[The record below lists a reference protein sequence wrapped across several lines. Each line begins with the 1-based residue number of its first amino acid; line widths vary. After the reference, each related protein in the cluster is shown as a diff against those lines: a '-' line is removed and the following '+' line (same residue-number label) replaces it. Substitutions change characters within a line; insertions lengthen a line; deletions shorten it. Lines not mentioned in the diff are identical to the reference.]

1 MRKQKIL
8 IVDDIDANLI
18 ALEKVL
24 RDLQVTVIR
33 ASSGNEALIAILNHD
48 FAMAIVDVQMP
59 EMDGYELVE
68 LIRSE
73 GRTKDL
79 PVIFLSAVYS
89 DEYHVFKGYES
100 GAVDFVTKP
109 YNPYYLL
116 SKVKVF
122 LDIDQQKFTL
132 LETIE
137 LEKSKNYL
145 ESIFRSINDSL
156 IVLDLDGIITK
167 VNQMACRVLGFSENE
182 LIGMSSID
190 LFEEDFLSVWTENL
204 SGPGHSTLPKTETRI
219 KKKSGVRFPV
229 LVSGSLFRNIDGEIV
244 GSVMVLIDISD
255 RIAHEEAVLA
265 AKVKAEESSRL
276 KSNFLANMSHELRT
290 PLMGIVGYADLL
302 RDEKLTDEQ
311 IELVESIYTSSK
323 RLSHTLNSI
332 LDFSKID
339 GNASLVELKP
349 ANLEKI
355 LHKTIEFYKELA
367 EEKSLE
373 FTFTSNCSNP
383 FALINEKLFEEILNH
398 LLDNAIKFTV
408 SGTISLEILNLKTEN
423 GDIVS
428 VSISDTGIGI
438 LEKDLDIIW
447 EEFRQASEGM
457 NRKYQGSGLGLTLA
471 KKFTTLMN
479 GKIFARS
486 IFGKG
491 SVFTVQFPVS
501 NSVPSFES
509 KQDSASPLS
518 APPSQKE
525 LPHILYVEDEVMNQ
539 QLISMFL
546 RNVCKTDVASTG
558 EEAIKMSQ
566 STRYDGFLMDIN
578 LGPGINGIEV
588 TQRLRNMHEY
598 SNTPVIAVTALA
610 LDGDKESLLQQG
622 CSHYL
627 AKPFKKSDLVGMMK
641 SIFFTAI

>member
-18 ALEKVL
+18 SLEKVL
-24 RDLQVTVIR
+24 LDLQATIIR
-33 ASSGNEALIAILNHD
+33 ARSGNEALIAILNHD

-122 LDIDQQKFTL
+122 LDIDKQKFTL

-137 LEKSKNYL
+137 LEKSRNYL

-156 IVLDLDGIITK
+156 IVLDLDGNITK
-167 VNQMACRVLGFSENE
+167 VNETACRVLEFSENE
-182 LIGMSSID
+182 LKGMSISNFFD
-190 LFEEDFLSVWTENL
+190 QDFLSAWMENFGV
-204 SGPGHSTLPKTETRI
+204 SGNHTLPKTEARM
-219 KKKSGVRFPV
+219 KKKSGKSFPV
-229 LVSGSLFRNIDGEIV
+229 LASGSLFRNIEGELM

-265 AKVKAEESSRL
+265 AKERAEESSRL
-276 KSNFLANMSHELRT
+276 KSNFLSNMSHELRT

-302 RDEKLTDEQ
+302 RDEKLTDAQ
-311 IELVESIYTSSK
+311 TELVESIYTSSK

-339 GNASLVELKP
+339 GNTSLVELKP
-349 ANLEKI
+349 ANIEKI
-355 LHKTIEFYKELA
+355 LQKIIEFYKELA
-367 EEKSLE
+367 DEKKLE
-373 FTFTSNCSNP
+373 FNFITNCQNP
-383 FALINEKLFEEILNH
+383 YALINEKLFEEIINH
-398 LLDNAIKFTV
+398 LLDNAIKFTLR
-408 SGTISLEILNLKTEN
+408 GTIKIELLNLKTES
-423 GDIVS
+423 GDFVTVS
-428 VSISDTGIGI
+428 LSDTGIGI
-438 LEKDLDIIW
+438 MEKDLDIIW
-447 EEFRQASEGM
+447 DEFRQASEGM
-457 NRKYQGSGLGLTLA
+457 NRKFQGSGLGLTLA
-471 KKFTTLMN
+471 KKFTILMN
-479 GKIFARS
+479 GKIFAQS
-486 IFGKG
+486 NFGRG

-501 NSVPSFES
+501 NHTPSLENKTESVAPV
-509 KQDSASPLS
+509 SPP
-518 APPSQKE
+518 AAQNE

-558 EEAIKMSQ
+558 EEALQMAQ
-566 STRYDGFLMDIN
+566 SAKYEGFLMDIN
-578 LGPGINGIEV
+578 LGPGINGIQV
-588 TQRLRNMHEY
+588 TQRLRNMTEY
-598 SNTPVIAVTALA
+598 ANTPIIAVTALA

-627 AKPFKKSDLVGMMK
+627 AKPFKKSDLVGMIK
-641 SIFFTAI
+641 SIFAL

>member
-18 ALEKVL
+18 SLEKVL
-24 RDLQVTVIR
+24 LDLEATIIR
-33 ASSGNEALIAILNHD
+33 ARSGNEALIAILNHD

-137 LEKSKNYL
+137 LEKSRNYL

-156 IVLDLDGIITK
+156 IVLDLDGNITK
-167 VNQMACRVLGFSENE
+167 VNETACNVLQFTEKE
-182 LIGMSSID
+182 LKGMSINNFFD
-190 LFEEDFLSVWTENL
+190 QDFLTKWMENL
-204 SGPGHSTLPKTETRI
+204 GVADNNTFPKTEARM
-219 KKKSGVRFPV
+219 KKRSGESFPV
-229 LVSGSLFRNIDGEIV
+229 LASGSLFRNIDGEIM
-244 GSVMVLIDISD
+244 GSLMVLIDISD

-265 AKVKAEESSRL
+265 AKERAEESSRL
-276 KSNFLANMSHELRT
+276 KSNFLSNMSHELRT

-339 GNASLVELKP
+339 GSASLIELKP

-355 LHKTIEFYKELA
+355 LHKIIEFYRELA
-367 EEKSLE
+367 EEKKLD
-373 FTFTSNCSNP
+373 FNFITNCQNP
-383 FALINEKLFEEILNH
+383 YALINEKLFEEIINH

-408 SGTISLEILNLKTEN
+408 RGSIKLEILNLNAEN
-423 GDIVS
+423 EDFVTVS
-428 VSISDTGIGI
+428 LSDTGIGI
-438 LEKDLDIIW
+438 MEKDLDIIW
-447 EEFRQASEGM
+447 DEFRQASEGM
-457 NRKYQGSGLGLTLA
+457 NRKFQGSGLGLTLA
-471 KKFTTLMN
+471 KKFTMLMN

-486 IFGKG
+486 SFGKG
-491 SVFTVQFPVS
+491 SVFTVQFPVT
-501 NSVPSFES
+501 NPVPSLENKRES
-509 KQDSASPLS
+509 TTSLS
-518 APPSQKE
+518 ATPSQKE
-525 LPHILYVEDEVMNQ
+525 LLHILYVEDEVMNQ

-546 RNVCKTDVASTG
+546 RNICITDVASTG
-558 EEAIKMSQ
+558 EEAIEMAKKN
-566 STRYDGFLMDIN
+566 RYDCFLMDVN

-588 TQRLRNMHEY
+588 TQRLRNMKEY
-598 SNTPVIAVTALA
+598 ANTPVIAVTALA

-627 AKPFKKSDLVGMMK
+627 AKPFKKSDLIGMIK
-641 SIFFTAI
+641 SIFSL

>member
-18 ALEKVL
+18 SLEKVL
-24 RDLQVTVIR
+24 LDLEATIIR
-33 ASSGNEALIAILNHD
+33 AKSGNEALIAILNHD

-73 GRTKDL
+73 ARTKDL

-89 DEYHVFKGYES
+89 DEYHVFKGYEA

-137 LEKSKNYL
+137 LEKSRNYL
-145 ESIFRSINDSL
+145 ESLFRSINDSL
-156 IVLDLDGIITK
+156 IVLDLDGNITK
-167 VNQMACRVLGFSENE
+167 VNETACNVLQFTEDE
-182 LIGMSSID
+182 LKGMSINNFFD
-190 LFEEDFLSVWTENL
+190 QDFLTKWMENL
-204 SGPGHSTLPKTETRI
+204 GVADNNTFPKTEARM
-219 KKKSGVRFPV
+219 KKRSGESFPV
-229 LVSGSLFRNIDGEIV
+229 LASGSLFRNIDGEIM
-244 GSVMVLIDISD
+244 GSLMVLIDISD

-265 AKVKAEESSRL
+265 AKERAEESSRL
-276 KSNFLANMSHELRT
+276 KSNFLSNMSHELRT

-332 LDFSKID
+332 LDFSKIES
-339 GNASLVELKP
+339 NATFVELKP
-349 ANLEKI
+349 SNLEVLLQKI
-355 LHKTIEFYKELA
+355 IEFYKELA
-367 EEKSLE
+367 EEKNLQ
-373 FTFTSNCSNP
+373 FTFISNCQNP
-383 FALINEKLFEEILNH
+383 YALINEKLFEEVINH
-398 LLDNAIKFTV
+398 LLDNAIKFTLTG
-408 SGTISLEILNLKTEN
+408 SIKLEILNLNAEN
-423 GDIVS
+423 EDFVTVS
-428 VSISDTGIGI
+428 LSDTGIGI

-457 NRKYQGSGLGLTLA
+457 NRKFQGSGLGLTLA
-471 KKFTTLMN
+471 KKFTSLMN
-479 GKIFARS
+479 GKIFAKS
-486 IFGKG
+486 NFGKG
-491 SVFTVQFPVS
+491 SVFTVQFPVA
-501 NSVPSFES
+501 NGVPSLENN
-509 KQDSASPLS
+509 QNTTTPVAAGVPH
-518 APPSQKE
+518 KE
-525 LPHILYVEDEVMNQ
+525 LPNILYVEDEPMNQ

-546 RNVCKTDVASTG
+546 RNVCLTDVASTG
-558 EEAIKMSQ
+558 EEAIEMAKKN
-566 STRYDGFLMDIN
+566 RYDCFLMDVN

-588 TQRLRNMHEY
+588 TQRLRNMKEY
-598 SNTPVIAVTALA
+598 ANTPVIAVTALA

-627 AKPFKKSDLVGMMK
+627 AKPFKKSDLIGMIK
-641 SIFFTAI
+641 SIFSL